1 MNRANYYQGSNLY
14 NHLPQRHIPAYNV
27 PAHNN
32 VTNQTHSLTRT
43 ISNVHQNVNGQQM
56 FMGIPV
62 RVSPTPNQWTT
73 LTKLTSAVTSTTAKD
88 SFTTS
93 STRSSLLFNT
103 SNMTEP
109 TTTTAC
115 SMVSSTTC
123 SITRTTA
130 SSGTTSREITKT
142 TSTLTRT
149 ITRTIDSTSR
159 FEPSLTNWLTFS
171 SPPTTIS
178 TMTKTSL
185 TFSSSPMSPV
195 SAASTVRNN
204 IDNKENQKPIEK
216 RIVNDN
222 DNVDDDFEGFNV
234 VAVYNFRKILS
245 KFPDGLPAC
254 KFASEYKSEFGIEFN
269 SREWGYGT
277 PMELFHCVNKIFAV
291 QPPDSFNEQKFP
303 GFGDEPFLY
312 DARYKKFTPIISKNN

>member
-1 MNRANYYQGSNLY
+1 MNRTNYYQGSYLY
-14 NHLPQRHIPAYNV
+14 NHFPQQHISSYNV

-32 VTNQTHSLTRT
+32 GTNQIHSLTRT

-56 FMGIPV
+56 FMEIPV

-73 LTKLTSAVTSTTAKD
+73 LTKSTSAVTSTTAKD
-88 SFTTS
+88 SFTTTTATSTKTIS
-93 STRSSLLFNT
+93 STRSPLLFNT
-103 SNMTEP
+103 SNLTEP

-130 SSGTTSREITKT
+130 SSGTTTSREITKT
-142 TSTLTRT
+142 TSTVTRT
-149 ITRTIDSTSR
+149 ITRTIDSTSK
-159 FEPSLTNWLTFS
+159 FEPSLTNWLT
-171 SPPTTIS
+171 
-178 TMTKTSL
+178 M
-185 TFSSSPMSPV
+185 TFSSSPTSPI
-195 SAASTVRNN
+195 SAASTVKNN

-216 RIVNDN
+216 RIVNGN
-222 DNVDDDFEGFNV
+222 NNVDDDFEGFNA

-254 KFASEYKSEFGIEFN
+254 KFASEYKLEFGIEFN

-291 QPPDSFNEQKFP
+291 QPPDSFNELKFP

-312 DARYKKFTPIISKNN
+312 DTRYKKFTPIISKNN